1 MDSAQVTA
9 DSQKSADAADPA
21 ELTARAQIRDAAMRL
36 FASEG
41 VEATSMKMI
50 AEAADKS
57 VGLVQHYFGTK
68 ARLVEVIN
76 EHAIQVVR
84 RFLDEVPARNPAG
97 GDSLEYLG
105 DQFIQL
111 GVQHTDV
118 LDYCCRALI
127 HGDELG
133 AEVFDAFY
141 DISASHHRMFDERDM
156 LVPNLDVVPSVILPV
171 LMRIS
176 VFILREQIERK
187 LGTSLLTPAGIRRM
201 DAATTQVIRHGM
213 IKPDFSPSEALRPPP
228 AS

>member
-1 MDSAQVTA
+1 MNSAQVIA
-9 DSQKSADAADPA
+9 DAQKSTESAGTA
-21 ELTARAQIRDAAMRL
+21 ELTARAQIRDAAMKL
-36 FASEG
+36 FAAEG

-76 EHAIQVVR
+76 EHVLQVVS
-84 RFLDEVPARNPAG
+84 RFLDEASASNPAD
-97 GDSLEYLG
+97 GDTLEHLSE
-105 DQFIQL
+105 QLTQL

-141 DISASHHRMFDERDM
+141 DISENHYRLFRERDM

-176 VFILREQIERK
+176 IFILREQIERK
-187 LGTSLLTPAGIRRM
+187 LDMSLLSSAGIRRM

-213 IKPDFSPSEALRPPP
+213 IKPTLGPSADRRPPTP
-228 AS
+228 

>member
-9 DSQKSADAADPA
+9 GSQKSADAAGPA
-21 ELTARAQIRDAAMRL
+21 ELTARAQIRDAAMKL
-36 FASEG
+36 FAAEG

-76 EHAIQVVR
+76 EHALQVVR
-84 RFLDEVPARNPAG
+84 RFLDEVPARNPTD
-97 GDSLEYLG
+97 GDTLDYLG
-105 DQFIQL
+105 DQFTQL

-133 AEVFDAFY
+133 AEVFDTFY
-141 DISASHHRMFDERDM
+141 DISESHYRLFNQRGM

-176 VFILREQIERK
+176 IFILREQIERK
-187 LGTSLLTPAGIRRM
+187 LDMSLLSSAGIRRM
-201 DAATTQVIRHGM
+201 DAATTQVIRRGM
-213 IKPDFSPSEALRPPP
+213 IKPTRRPTTP
-228 AS
+228 

>member
-1 MDSAQVTA
+1 MTA
-9 DSQKSADAADPA
+9 DSQKSADAAGPG

-36 FASEG
+36 FAAEG

-76 EHAIQVVR
+76 EHVLQVVR
-84 RFLDEVPARNPAG
+84 RFLAEVPVRNPTD
-97 GDSLEYLG
+97 GDALDYLG
-105 DQFIQL
+105 DQFTQL

-133 AEVFDAFY
+133 AEVFDTFY
-141 DISASHHRMFDERDM
+141 DISENHYRLFNERGM

-176 VFILREQIERK
+176 IFILREQIERK
-187 LGTSLLTPAGIRRM
+187 LDMSLLSSAGIRRM

-213 IKPDFSPSEALRPPP
+213 IKPTNRAIPPRRPSTR
-228 AS
+228 